1 MRNFL
6 SLLIFITAALSFAQ
20 IEPTSAQKVHASLEQ
35 KDIMTSNSLVKNIPL
50 KNIGPT
56 IMSGRVVDV
65 DVNPK
70 NSIEF
75 YVGYA
80 SGGLWYT
87 NNNGTSFTP
96 VLDTA
101 ETQNVGDIAVDWKN
115 GTIWVGTGENN
126 SSRSSYAGI
135 GILKSIDKGKTW
147 NNMGLHDSHHIGR
160 IMVNPENPDEVVV
173 GAAGHLYST
182 NAERGIYKTTN
193 GGETWEQTLFISNE
207 TGIIDVAHSPT
218 DFNIMYASAWQ
229 KDRKAWD
236 FIGNGNESGIYKST
250 DGGSNWSK
258 VSTAESGFP
267 TGEGVGRIGLAV
279 FDDNTLYAVHDSQF
293 RRKKSEDKKK
303 KTEGLTKD
311 DFKTMSSADFL
322 KLEDKKLNKYL
333 KTNNFQE
340 KYRSEN
346 VKQMIRSG
354 SLQPS
359 DLAKYL
365 ENANSA
371 LFETPVIGAE
381 VYRSND
387 GGITWKK
394 QNENYIDDLYYSYGY
409 YFGEIRVDASDVN
422 KIYLEG
428 VPIIKSDDG
437 GKTYSSIN
445 GDNVHSDHQALW
457 VNPKRPGHLLNGND
471 GGLNMSYDDGANW
484 TKLNSTSVGQFYAI
498 NVDNQ
503 EPYHVYGG
511 LQDNGVWV
519 GPHNAPLNSR
529 WQQTGQNPWKSIMGG
544 DGMQVQID
552 SRNHNIVYTGFQF
565 GNYYRINKESK
576 ARKYIQPKHLLGEA
590 PYRFNWQTPI
600 LLSPHNQDILYL
612 GGNKLHRSLNQ
623 GDGWETISEDLT
635 AGGKKGNVAY
645 GTLTTISESPFKFG
659 LIYTGSDDGLV
670 QVTENGGGSWS
681 AISPLA
687 PKGGIKNENETASLW
702 VSRIAASKHK
712 KDRVYATLN
721 GYRWDD
727 FTPYVFVSEDLGK
740 TWESISKGI
749 PASSVNVILEDTE
762 NENLLFV
769 GTDNGLY
776 VSFNRGNSWEAFQN
790 GMPNVAVHDLVIQPE
805 AKHLLVG
812 THGRSIYKADIST
825 LQKMTSEIMSK
836 DLFVYPLENIKYS
849 KRWGNS
855 WSTWGKPQTPG
866 LDVTFYSSNPSTVNA
881 QIKTVDGILVSE
893 TQLEASKGLNILSYD
908 VAFSKVGKSAYLKK
922 HKTELK
928 AAKNGKTYLP
938 KGNYVVEIEG
948 NGKKEK
954 VKFEIE

>member
-1 MRNFL
+1 MRYLLLSSFFLFSTL
-6 SLLIFITAALSFAQ
+6 SLAQ
-20 IEPTSAQKVHASLEQ
+20 ISATKAQNVETALQQKKQMQVS
-35 KDIMTSNSLVKNIPL
+35 SLVKNIPL

-56 IMSGRVVDV
+56 VMSGRVVDV
-65 DVNPK
+65 DVNADNP
-70 NSIEF
+70 IEF

-96 VLDTA
+96 VLDTS

-135 GILKSIDKGKTW
+135 GILKSTDMGKTW
-147 NNMGLHDSHHIGR
+147 QNMGLADSHHIGR
-160 IMVNPENPDEVVV
+160 IVINPINPDEVVV
-173 GAAGHLYST
+173 GVTGHLYSP
-182 NAERGIYKTTN
+182 NEERGVYKTID
-193 GGETWEQTLFISNE
+193 GGKTWQKTLFVNNE

-218 DFNIMYASAWQ
+218 NFNIMYAAAWQ

-236 FIGNGNESGIYKST
+236 FVGSGNASGIYKSI
-250 DGGSNWSK
+250 DGGSTWNK
-258 VSTAESGFP
+258 VSTVESGFP

-279 FDDNTLYAVHDSQF
+279 FDDNTVYAVHDSQF
-293 RRKKSEDKKK
+293 RRKKSKEKEKKS
-303 KTEGLTKD
+303 EGLTKD

-322 KLEDKKLNKYL
+322 KLEDKQLNTYL

-340 KYRSEN
+340 KYRAEN
-346 VKQMIRSG
+346 VKQMVRGG
-354 SLQPS
+354 SLKPA

-371 LFETPVIGAE
+371 LFDTPVVGAE
-381 VYRSND
+381 VYRSTNS
-387 GGITWKK
+387 GETWGKM
-394 QNENYIDDLYYSYGY
+394 NENYIDDLYYSYGY

-428 VPIIKSDDG
+428 VPIIKSEDG
-437 GKTYSSIN
+437 GKTYTSIN

-457 VNPKRPGHLLNGND
+457 VNPKKPGHLLNGND
-471 GGLNMSYDDGANW
+471 GGLNMTYDDGANW

-511 LQDNGVWV
+511 LQDNGVWM
-519 GPHNAPLNSR
+519 GPHNAATNSR
-529 WQQTGQNPWKSIMGG
+529 WHQTGQNPWESIMGG
-544 DGMQVQID
+544 DGMQIQID

-565 GNYYRINKESK
+565 GNYFRINKESK
-576 ARKYIQPKHLLGEA
+576 ARKYIQPKHELGEA

-623 GDGWETISEDLT
+623 GDDWETISGDLT
-635 AGGKKGNVAY
+635 QGGKKGNVAY
-645 GTLTTISESPFKFG
+645 GTLTTIFESPFKFG

-670 QVTENGGGSWS
+670 QVTQNGGGSW
-681 AISPLA
+681 ANISSSF
-687 PKGGIKNENETASLW
+687 PKDMW
-702 VSRIAASKHK
+702 VSRVVASRHK
-712 KDRVYATLN
+712 KERVYAALN

-727 FTPYVFVSEDLGK
+727 FTPYVYLSEDYGK
-740 TWESISKGI
+740 TWKSISSNI
-749 PASSVNVILEDTE
+749 PTSAVNVILEDPE

-776 VSFNRGNSWEAFQN
+776 ASFNRGQTWEAFQN

-825 LQKMTSEIMSK
+825 LQQMTPEIMSK
-836 DLFVYPLENIKYS
+836 DLYVYKVENIKHS
-849 KRWGNS
+849 SRWGNS
-855 WSTWGKPQTPG
+855 FSSWRKPQTPG
-866 LDVTFYSSNPSTVNA
+866 LDVTFYCGKPGAIYA
-881 QIKTVDGILVSE
+881 QIKTEDGIVVSK
-893 TQLEASKGLNILSYD
+893 TQIDASKGLNILSYD
-908 VAFSKVGKSAYLKK
+908 MAFSKAGKSNYIKK

-928 AAKNGKTYLP
+928 EAKNGKTYLP
-938 KGNYVVEIEG
+938 KGNYYVEIG
-948 NGKKEK
+948 SGGAKEK
-954 VKFEIE
+954 TEFEIE